1 MLRHSDA
8 SFLFL
13 LHFLGGLVVQLERS
27 NHQLLHGPHA
37 RQRPP
42 PSLGAACRDAC
53 QRFFRRRRCRG
64 RRGRPSQGRGH
75 VLSFSVPGPTLHQ
88 RTPMESGAV
97 EGFQKMCQVCL
108 DLENPNQTK
117 KFRVCLATRTTRVSS
132 PCVLLALFSRLS
144 VLGCPA
150 PPELA
155 SPLGMPNSL
164 LRGAIWSCSA
174 SLAQMIHQLSF
185 HPAN

>member
-97 EGFQKMCQVCL
+97 EGVPQKCVRCVL
-108 DLENPNQTK
+108 TWRTPTK
-117 KFRVCLATRTTRVSS
+117 PRSSGCVLQPEQRVCLHAVSS
-132 PCVLLALFSRLS
+132 SHSFRDCRSSAALLHQSW
-144 VLGCPA
+144 
-150 PPELA
+150 
-155 SPLGMPNSL
+155 L
-164 LRGAIWSCSA
+164 LRWQCRTLYSAVPSGAARPRS
-174 SLAQMIHQLSF
+174 HK
-185 HPAN
+185 